1 MDSGF
6 LTFPFTH
13 PGLGEKLST
22 EQLRHAVMQHIL
34 MAWPVFHLDLKTLK
48 TLNV

>member
-13 PGLGEKLST
+13 AELGEKLST
-22 EQLRHAVMQHIL
+22 EQLRHGVMQHIL
-34 MAWPVFHLDLKTLK
+34 TAWPVFHLDLKSLK
-48 TLNV
+48 TLDV